1 MADASNQAAP
11 AMSPIDM
18 LIMAVPG
25 RPGQD
30 YPILAEVPE
39 TSFNC
44 DGRTEG
50 GYYADQEADCQPFHV
65 CVNEGGSL
73 SKFSF
78 LCPNGTLFNQVR
90 NCTHCLKITQN
101 VAFEFFNFGILHQFL
116 TY

>member
-50 GYYADQEADCQPFHV
+50 GYYADQEADCQLFHV
-65 CVNEGGSL
+65 CV
-73 SKFSF
+73 
-78 LCPNGTLFNQVR
+78 QVSEYEVR
-90 NCTHCLKITQN
+90 RDFYHI
-101 VAFEFFNFGILHQFL
+101 EHGIDILRIFQI
-116 TY
+116 

>member
-1 MADASNQAAP
+1 MADASNQAPA

-25 RPGQD
+25 QPGQD

-50 GYYADQEADCQPFHV
+50 GYYADVEADCQPFHV

-78 LCPNGTLFNQVR
+78 LCPNGTLFNQVQKLL
-90 NCTHCLKITQN
+90 LKR
-101 VAFEFFNFGILHQFL
+101 FEFSRQKFAFSGIIYL
-116 TY
+116 

>member
-1 MADASNQAAP
+1 MADASAP
-11 AMSPIDM
+11 APAAMSPIDM

-25 RPGQD
+25 QPGQD

-44 DGRTEG
+44 EGRTEG

-78 LCPNGTLFNQVR
+78 LCPNGTLFNQVSFR
-90 NCTHCLKITQN
+90 KIGLEKIEKLKKDQKLCQKSTL
-101 VAFEFFNFGILHQFL
+101 E
-116 TY
+116 T